1 MSVSRKPLST
11 LLAFVLA
18 ACATGGG
25 TPEATPAST
34 PATAGAAQTG
44 ATAQTDAAAA
54 TEAAGVFT
62 AAQADGGWDSFRAQ
76 CTECHFSGEFSDDQF
91 KFKWSRR
98 TANDLYDFILTQMPE
113 SAPGSL
119 TAEES
124 VNLTAYILRLNG
136 LEEGATP
143 LPTDAT
149 ALSAISL
156 RSIRN

>member
-1 MSVSRKPLST
+1 MSVSLKPLSI
-11 LLAFVLA
+11 LFAFGLA
-18 ACATGGG
+18 ACASGGG
-25 TPEATPAST
+25 TPEVTPAST
-34 PATAGAAQTG
+34 PAAGAAAAPVETE
-44 ATAQTDAAAA
+44 TAVAD
-54 TEAAGVFT
+54 GVFT
-62 AAQADGGWDSFRAQ
+62 ATQADGGRDSFRAQ

-136 LEEGATP
+136 LEEGTMP
-143 LPTDAT
+143 LPTDEA

-156 RSIRN
+156 RPIRN